1 MAKKKNENV
10 DSTVAFDSVSDRSR
24 TMSRL
29 KGRSIAEYFR
39 VEYGVPSTADPYR
52 S

>member
-1 MAKKKNENV
+1 MAKKEP
-10 DSTVAFDSVSDRSR
+10 DSTTMFFDTTIDRSR

-39 VEYGVPSTADPYR
+39 SRYGVPSTADPYR
-52 S
+52 L